1 MSGFAFVCPIVPEE
15 SFDYTPGQTKYTE
28 QLSFVVLHNMSL
40 AAANGAEFHFMSEDD
55 IAADDAL
62 FTGVLNDWA
71 TYFEAIFGARGVSRS
86 AESAFSSESCQLDFF
101 PSDVIQT
108 PGKSRDTFD
117 APAIPSPTDIMKYRG
132 LSWWGL
138 IIQIGLRI
146 GGYILQKQIDKW
158 MGYNE
163 SGDVSGIVEEL
174 VSLRE
179 SLDAVVGLLSSFKLE
194 LENKS
199 GRVSAGMSFID
210 S

>member
-1 MSGFAFVCPIVPEE
+1 MSGFTFVCPIVPEE
-15 SFDYTPGQTKYTE
+15 SFDYVAGQTKYTE

-40 AAANGAEFHFMSEDD
+40 AAANGVEFHFVSADD
-55 IAADDAL
+55 IAADEAQ
-62 FTGVLNDWA
+62 FSGVLTDWA
-71 TYFEAIFGARGVSRS
+71 TYFESLFGSRGMSRS
-86 AESAFSSESCQLDFF
+86 SDSHDSQLDLFDSE
-101 PSDVIQT
+101 PIQS
-108 PGKSRDTFD
+108 PGLSRDIFD
-117 APAIPSPTDIMKYRG
+117 APAIPAPTDVVKYG
-132 LSWWGL
+132 GFTWWGL

-146 GGYILQKQIDKW
+146 LGYVVQKQIDKW

-163 SGDVSGIVEEL
+163 GGDMSGVVEEL

-179 SLDAVVGLLSSFKLE
+179 SVDAVVGLLSTFKLE